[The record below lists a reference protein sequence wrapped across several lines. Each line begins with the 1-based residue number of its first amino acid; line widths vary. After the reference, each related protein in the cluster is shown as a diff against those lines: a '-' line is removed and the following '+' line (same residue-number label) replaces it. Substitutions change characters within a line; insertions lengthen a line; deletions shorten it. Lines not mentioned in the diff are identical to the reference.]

1 MDKMDGMDKM
11 DKLDRIFQMQK
22 SLDDDIA
29 RRRGLD
35 GIGFEE
41 WMQKDVLAVMAEL
54 GELLDEVNFKW
65 WKNKKEIDP
74 PKVKE
79 ELVDV
84 LHFFVSMCIRAGF
97 TADELYEVYAAKN
110 QENFDRQNGLS
121 KKKGYAVN
129 E

>member
-35 GIGFEE
+35 GISFEE

>member
-1 MDKMDGMDKM
+1 M
-11 DKLDRIFQMQK
+11 DKLDAIFQMQK
-22 SLDDDIA
+22 SLDDDITK
-29 RRRGLD
+29 RRGLE
-35 GIGFEE
+35 GISFEE

-54 GELLDEVNFKW
+54 GELLNEVNFKW

-74 PKVKE
+74 AAVKE

-84 LHFFVSMCIRAGF
+84 LHFFISMCIRAGF
-97 TADELYEVYAAKN
+97 TADELYEVYVSKN
-110 QENFDRQNGLS
+110 KENFDRQNGLS